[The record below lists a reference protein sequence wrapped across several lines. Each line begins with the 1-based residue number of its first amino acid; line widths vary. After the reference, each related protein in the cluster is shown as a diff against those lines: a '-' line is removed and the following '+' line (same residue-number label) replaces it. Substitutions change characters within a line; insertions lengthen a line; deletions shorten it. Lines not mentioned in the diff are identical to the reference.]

1 MSTAIA
7 LATALDRMGRI
18 VLPSEVRRQLHLAP
32 GARFKVSVVADRI
45 ELTPEPAAAP
55 PLQRRGG
62 RLVIAAATAGG
73 AAEPLDAAAVV
84 RAERDALAG
93 RANRG

>member
-1 MSTAIA
+1 MTSAID
-7 LATALDRMGRI
+7 LATSLDRSGRI

-32 GARFKVSVVADRI
+32 GARFRVRVVADRI

-55 PLQRRGG
+55 SLQRRGA
-62 RLVIAAATAGG
+62 RLVIAAASAGG
-73 AAEPLDAAAVV
+73 PAEPLDAAAVV
-84 RAERDALAG
+84 RAERDALAR